1 MRNDC
6 LITSEIELDHGKSS
20 LITEIELDHGNR
32 APSDGLCIARDV
44 LQGVRDAGRVHGG
57 WGTRAEA
64 EIDPDRDCGVSCT
77 RGRASGQRLL
87 LSR

>member
-6 LITSEIELDHGKSS
+6 LITSEIELDHG
-20 LITEIELDHGNR
+20 NR
-32 APSDGLCIARDV
+32 APSDRLCIARDV